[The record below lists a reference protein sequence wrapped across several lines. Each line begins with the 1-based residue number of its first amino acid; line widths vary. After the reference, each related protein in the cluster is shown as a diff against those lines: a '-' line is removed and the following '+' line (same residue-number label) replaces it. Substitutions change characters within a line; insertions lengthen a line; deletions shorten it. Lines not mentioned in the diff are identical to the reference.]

1 MEINEIVEKLKYY
14 TEDLPKEALKEAI
27 KNKEEIKP
35 KLLEMLEYTK
45 NNLEKIYYEEDE
57 FFGYTYAMFLLAEFK
72 ETRAFPYLIDLINR
86 DEDENEDIVDYI
98 IGDDYPEYLPR
109 LLASTYNGDD
119 KALFDIIE
127 NTDLNEFVRS
137 SVLQTFAILYLN
149 GIKDRDFI
157 VSYFKKLLDD
167 KKDEDN
173 SYLYEEIFV
182 ETEHLRLIELDG
194 IIDKIFNLIED
205 KEEIHE
211 LKDIFANEN
220 YKINKNL
227 YPFKPCYE
235 YIYDTIGIMEEWQ
248 CFRYREDEE
257 YEQSDDNKVCEY
269 IISNRANNIENNHN
283 LGRNDLCYCGSGKKY
298 KKCCMNKDKSKDIE
312 KLDFIDHCISKAEWY
327 LKRKE
332 TRKGHALYRMAWFD
346 VKDICKENNI
356 KSISEY
362 DEKYEGYDSLLNWL
376 QDYDNLLE
384 MCDEEDKLYER
395 LELWNSVEEIFDLN
409 DEKNLY
415 WKERT
420 IRETANT
427 EFRLGNEHKA
437 TKIIEEYLNEKE
449 NWVWGYIEMADWYDN
464 KRDEKHYNLEKAK
477 NILLKTEQIKDIEDM
492 DAVYERLESIYDKL
506 GDKEKLKEYAKK
518 WDEYVHGK

>member
-27 KNKEEIKP
+27 KNKEEITP

-98 IGDDYPEYLPR
+98 
-109 LLASTYNGDD
+109 
-119 KALFDIIE
+119 FDIIE

-149 GIKDRDFI
+149 GIKDRNFL

-205 KEEIHE
+205 KEEIRE

-269 IISNRANNIENNHN
+269 IISNRANNIEKNHD

-298 KKCCMNKDKSKDIE
+298 KKCCMNKNKSKDIE

-332 TRKGHALYRMAWFD
+332 TKKGHALYRMAWFD

-409 DEKNLY
+409 NEINLY

-420 IRETANT
+420 IREKANT
-427 EFRLGNEHKA
+427 EFRLGNEEKA
-437 TKIIEEYLNEKE
+437 TKIIEEYLIEKE

-464 KRDEKHYNLEKAK
+464 KRDAEHYNLEKAK

-506 GDKEKLKEYAKK
+506 GDKEKSKEYAKK
-518 WDEYVHGK
+518 WDEYVHKK

>member
-1 MEINEIVEKLKYY
+1 MQINEIVEKLKYY

-27 KNKEEIKP
+27 KHKEEITP

-57 FFGYTYAMFLLAEFK
+57 FFGYIYAIFLLAEFK

-109 LLASTYNGDD
+109 
-119 KALFDIIE
+119 ALFDIIE

-173 SYLYEEIFV
+173 SYLYEVVFV

-205 KEEIHE
+205 KEEIRK

-235 YIYDTIGIMEEWQ
+235 YIYDTIGI
-248 CFRYREDEE
+248 RH
-257 YEQSDDNKVCEY
+257 
-269 IISNRANNIENNHN
+269 NRNN
-283 LGRNDLCYCGSGKKY
+283 GRVA
-298 KKCCMNKDKSKDIE
+298 M
-312 KLDFIDHCISKAEWY
+312 F
-327 LKRKE
+327 
-332 TRKGHALYRMAWFD
+332 
-346 VKDICKENNI
+346 
-356 KSISEY
+356 
-362 DEKYEGYDSLLNWL
+362 
-376 QDYDNLLE
+376 
-384 MCDEEDKLYER
+384 
-395 LELWNSVEEIFDLN
+395 
-409 DEKNLY
+409 
-415 WKERT
+415 
-420 IRETANT
+420 
-427 EFRLGNEHKA
+427 
-437 TKIIEEYLNEKE
+437 
-449 NWVWGYIEMADWYDN
+449 
-464 KRDEKHYNLEKAK
+464 
-477 NILLKTEQIKDIEDM
+477 
-492 DAVYERLESIYDKL
+492 
-506 GDKEKLKEYAKK
+506 
-518 WDEYVHGK
+518 

>member
-27 KNKEEIKP
+27 KNKEEITP

-173 SYLYEEIFV
+173 SYLYEVVFV

-205 KEEIHE
+205 KEEIRE

-257 YEQSDDNKVCEY
+257 YE
-269 IISNRANNIENNHN
+269 
-283 LGRNDLCYCGSGKKY
+283 
-298 KKCCMNKDKSKDIE
+298 
-312 KLDFIDHCISKAEWY
+312 
-327 LKRKE
+327 
-332 TRKGHALYRMAWFD
+332 
-346 VKDICKENNI
+346 
-356 KSISEY
+356 
-362 DEKYEGYDSLLNWL
+362 GYDSLLNWL
-376 QDYDNLLE
+376 QDYDDLLE

-395 LELWNSVEEIFDLN
+395 LELWHSVEEIFDLN
-409 DEKNLY
+409 NEINLY

-420 IRETANT
+420 IREMSNT
-427 EFRLGNEHKA
+427 EFRLGHEEKA
-437 TKIIEEYLNEKE
+437 TKIIEGYLNEKE
-449 NWVWGYIEMADWYDN
+449 NWVWGYIEMADDTIDCYYNPEKDEIFLSNIGEDGDLTEDEINELFEESIILPTQYEINEYQMMEDFIETIENMDIKNNLQRLIQGKGAFRRFKDYCAEMDIIQDWYDF
-464 KRDEKHYNLEKAK
+464 RDKKYKEIAIGWCKQNELEYK
-477 NILLKTEQIKDIEDM
+477 
-492 DAVYERLESIYDKL
+492 
-506 GDKEKLKEYAKK
+506 
-518 WDEYVHGK
+518 